1 MTDAPPDF
9 ATRMGGR
16 WGYEWDARKDPER
29 AAAELESLFGFD
41 PESIMLTSGRTGLG
55 ARAVLDAVVTRLPPP
70 RGKKSDSFRALVF
83 DAHND
88 DAYRGVV
95 CLVALAGGSAIVGA
109 IALIGGVA
117 SLGQTA
123 ASVPVIVPNLSSFAA
138 EHASMSGAV
147 SPGGTVSVGSLRGV
161 EVQSAALQV
170 DDQAS
175 EPAAP

>member
-1 MTDAPPDF
+1 MTACL
-9 ATRMGGR
+9 GR
-16 WGYEWDARKDPER
+16 RVAELADGRLTGDER
-29 AAAELESLFGFD
+29 ARALAHVAVCASCRDALETQRRMRQRLAVSGAPDPSDDLVSRLRRVPDVTAAVSLSVVSLA
-41 PESIMLTSGRTGLG
+41 E
-55 ARAVLDAVVTRLPPP
+55 ARAR
-70 RGKKSDSFRALVF
+70 RRRSR
-83 DAHND
+83 
-88 DAYRGVV
+88 
-95 CLVALAGGSAIVGA
+95 VALAGGSAIVGA
-109 IALIGGVA
+109 VALIGGVA